1 MTAGSPLPNALGI
14 RTNVLALV
22 ILFTLLPLLAAA
34 QSPTSGAI
42 AGAVRDTTGAALP
55 NVTVEATS
63 PALIEKTRT
72 VVTDSEGN
80 YRIIDLRPGTYT
92 VTFALSG
99 FAAVRREGIELTTG
113 FTANVSTELG
123 VGELTETISVAA
135 ASPVVDVQ
143 NSRSQSVVSAELLRT
158 VPSPQTT
165 YALASLTVGAMP
177 AIATGQDV
185 GGSQGEVGGFLSY
198 HGSNSQDG
206 KLKMDGMDYNALLG
220 TGGGSQRVYA
230 ANTAAVTE
238 VNLGLGTGDAEHA
251 TAGVQLNYVPKEG
264 GNTFSMTAMTVF
276 STEGMASENL
286 SDDIRRRGLTQGG
299 AVLRSWDNSVT
310 TGGPFKQHKAWF
322 FAAVR
327 FWGNRNRNPDAYYN
341 ATQHSPFYT
350 PDRSRPANS
359 DLWQRDVY
367 GRITWQIDAR
377 NKVTF
382 AHNEQRSCFCTYIAS
397 PTLTPE
403 AFVSY
408 HASPGLTQATW
419 MMPAT
424 NRLLFQA
431 GVSYGRMR
439 GSSLPTGDV
448 LPTDIAKVD
457 AGTGVVYGS
466 NAVLNFASGLP
477 YAYDTK
483 SDPLYGRF
491 AVSYVTGSHSFKLGM
506 QAQEGWNRQNGHI
519 NLDRQYIFFNRNPIL
534 INQFATPLT
543 KEERARSIGLFAQ
556 DQWTIDRLTLNLGA
570 RFDFHK
576 GWVPAQVVPAGSF
589 VPERRYSGIDNA
601 PSFKDLT
608 PRIGV
613 AYDLFGNGKTAL
625 KGSFGLY
632 VSSQGISLTELNNP
646 ALLTVTQVNRSW
658 LDANRNFEPDCVLTN
673 FAANGECGAISNNLF
688 GTSVPGTRFDEGIV
702 RGWGARAR
710 ASQLGVSIQQEL
722 GPGWSAMAGYFRTE
736 HAGIAAI
743 ENTAV
748 GPGDFTSFCVTAP
761 TDARLPGGG
770 GYQVCGNVDV
780 NPDQFGRV
788 DNLVQKVEK
797 VGAGEVTR
805 VFNGVD
811 LAVNGRF
818 GRGGMLTGGVSI
830 GRTVRNDCALNTAP
844 NALVTGSAWDGLGNY
859 ISLSPTRHP
868 LSEPYCHV
876 APQWSQSMAVKLNG
890 VYPLPYGFEV
900 SGVLQ
905 NLPGLAHAANLT
917 YTNAQLAPILG
928 RDLAAGPAGTMV
940 IPILA
945 PETSYE
951 PRLTQVDLRFSRNFR
966 FGRTRVRGLVDVYNA
981 FNESAVTQ
989 VNTTYGSRWLE
1000 PQRIMFGRLVKL
1012 GAQLDF

>member
-1 MTAGSPLPNALGI
+1 MCS
-14 RTNVLALV
+14 LV
-22 ILFTLLPLLAAA
+22 VGVLFTLLPVVGAA

-42 AGAVRDTTGAALP
+42 AGVVRDTSGAVLP
-55 NVTVEATS
+55 GVTVEAAS
-63 PALIEKTRT
+63 PALIENVRT
-72 VVTDSEGN
+72 VVTDIEGN
-80 YRIIDLRPGTYT
+80 YRIIDLRPGTYS
-92 VTFALSG
+92 VTFTLPG
-99 FAAVRREGIELTTG
+99 FSTVQRTGVELTTG
-113 FTANVSTELG
+113 FTGNVSAELV
-123 VGELTETISVAA
+123 VGEVTETITVRV

-143 NSRSQSVVSAELLRT
+143 NSRAQSVVSAELLRT

-165 YALASLTVGAMP
+165 YALASLTVGALP
-177 AIATGQDV
+177 GIATGQDV
-185 GGSQGEVGGFLSY
+185 GGSQGEVGGFLTY
-198 HGSNSQDG
+198 HGTNSQDG
-206 KLKMDGMDYNALLG
+206 KLRMDGMDYNALLG

-238 VNLGLGTGDAEHA
+238 VNLALGTGDAEHP

-264 GNTFSMTAMTVF
+264 GNTFSVTAMTVF

-286 SDDIRRRGLTQGG
+286 SDDIRKRGLTQGG
-299 AVLRSWDNSVT
+299 AVLRSWDNSLAI
-310 TGGPFKQHKAWF
+310 GGPIKRNKAWL
-322 FAAVR
+322 FAATR

-341 ATQHSPFYT
+341 ATQHTPFYT
-350 PDRSRPANS
+350 PDLSRPANS

-367 GRITWQIDAR
+367 GRITWQVNAK
-377 NKVTF
+377 NKITL
-382 AHNEQRSCFCTYIAS
+382 AHNEQRSCFCTYVAS

-403 AFVSY
+403 AFISY
-408 HASPGLTQATW
+408 HYYPGLTQATW
-419 MMPAT
+419 TMPAT

-439 GSSLPTGDV
+439 LSSLPTGDV

-457 AGTGVVYGS
+457 AGTGQVYGS
-466 NAVLNFASGLP
+466 NAVLNFASSLP
-477 YAYDTK
+477 YSDDSK

-506 QAQEGWNRQNGHI
+506 QAQEGWNRQSGRI
-519 NLDRQYIFFNRNPIL
+519 NLDRQYIFFNKNPIL

-543 KEERARSIGLFAQ
+543 KEERARSISFFAQ
-556 DQWTIDRLTLNLGA
+556 DQWTINRLTLNLGA

-576 GWVPAQVVPAGSF
+576 GWVPDQVVPAGSF
-589 VPERRYSGIDNA
+589 VPQRQYAGIDNT
-601 PSFKDLT
+601 PSFKDIT

-613 AYDLFGNGKTAL
+613 AYDVFGDGKTAI

-632 VSSQGISLTELNNP
+632 VSSQGISLTEQNNP
-646 ALLTVTQVNRSW
+646 ALLTVTQVSRSW
-658 LDANRNFEPDCVLTN
+658 LDANRNFEPDCVLTD
-673 FAANGECGAISNNLF
+673 FAANGECGAISNNRF
-688 GTSVPGTRFDEGIV
+688 GSSVAGTRFDDGIV

-710 ASQLGVSIQQEL
+710 ASQLGLSIQQEFR
-722 GPGWSAMAGYFRTE
+722 PGWSATAGYFRTE
-736 HAGIAAI
+736 YTGIAAI
-743 ENTAV
+743 VNTAV
-748 GPGDFTSFCVTAP
+748 GPQDFTSFCVTAP
-761 TDARLPGGG
+761 IDARLPGGG

-780 NPDQFGRV
+780 NPEQFGRV
-788 DNLVQKVEK
+788 DQLVEMAEE

-811 LAVNGRF
+811 LSMSGRF
-818 GRGGMLTGGVSI
+818 GRGGQLMGGVSM
-830 GRTVRNDCALNTAP
+830 GRTVRDDCAFNATP
-844 NALVTGSAWDGLGNY
+844 NALVTGSTWDGLGNY
-859 ISLSPTRHP
+859 ISLNPTRHP

-876 APQWSQSMAVKLNG
+876 APQWSQSMSVKANV
-890 VYPLPYGFEV
+890 VYPLPFGFDV
-900 SGVLQ
+900 SAVLQ
-905 NLPGLAHAANLT
+905 NLPGAAHAANLT
-917 YTNAQLAPILG
+917 YTNAQIAPILG
-928 RDLAAGPAGTMV
+928 RDLAAGPSGTMV

-966 FGRTRVRGLVDVYNA
+966 FGRTRFKALVDVYNA

-989 VNTTYGSRWLE
+989 VNTTFGSRWLE